1 MNILFWIIFIAIL
14 LEFILGAIVTILNIR
29 SINTTLP
36 EGLDDIYDAKEY
48 KKSQEYTL
56 TRSKFSLV
64 VSFAQII
71 AMMVFWFS
79 GGFNLTDQIIRTL
92 EFNEIING
100 ILFMFTLSGLSMLL
114 NLPFDLY
121 GTFVI
126 EEKFGFNKMSLSTY
140 VTDTIKNLILSLAI
154 GVPLIAGIL
163 FFFAYSGALAWLYA
177 WIFIII
183 ISLIIQI
190 IAPIWI
196 MPIFNKFTPLE
207 DGKLRN
213 LIIEYTESVNFTF
226 GNIFIIDGSK
236 RSNHSNAFF
245 TGFGKTKRIAL
256 FDTLIEQLNEEEI
269 VSVIAHEVGHSKKK
283 HIITSTILSIINT
296 GVMFFLLSLFIE
308 NSLLFEAF
316 YMEELSIYASI
327 IFFGLLFTP
336 INLILSP
343 ALQFI
348 SRKNEYQADKWSIET
363 TKDKNN
369 LISGLKKLA
378 AKNLSNL
385 SPHPLLVFFEYSHPP
400 ILERIRAINLLNKK
414 Q

>member
-140 VTDTIKNLILSLAI
+140 VTDTIKSLILSLAI

>member
-1 MNILFWIIFIAIL
+1 MNILFWIILIAII
-14 LEFILGAIVTILNIR
+14 LEFIIDTILTVLNIR
-29 SINTTLP
+29 SINTTP
-36 EGLDDIYDAKEY
+36 PNGLEDIYDSSEY

-56 TRSKFSLV
+56 TRSKFSLIINIV
-64 VSFAQII
+64 QII
-71 AMMVFWFS
+71 AMLIFWFS
-79 GGFNLTDQIIRTL
+79 GGFNFVDQIIRTL
-92 EFNEIING
+92 ELNEIING
-100 ILFMFTLSGLSMLL
+100 ILFIFILSGLSMIL

-126 EEKFGFNKMSLSTY
+126 EEKFGFNKMTLSTY
-140 VTDTIKNLILSLAI
+140 FTDTVKSLILSIAI
-154 GVPLIAGIL
+154 GAPLIGGIL
-163 FFFAYSGALAWLYA
+163 FFFEYSGALAWLYS

-190 IAPIWI
+190 IAPVWI
-196 MPIFNKFTPLE
+196 MPIFNKFTPLKDSE
-207 DGKLRN
+207 LRN
-213 LIIEYTESVNFTF
+213 LIIEYTKSVNFTF
-226 GNIFIIDGSK
+226 GNIFVIDGSK
-236 RSNHSNAFF
+236 RSNHFNAFF

-256 FDTLIEQLNEEEI
+256 FDTLIDQLNEQEI

-283 HIITSTILSIINT
+283 HIITSTILSIVNT

-316 YMEELSIYASI
+316 YMKEVSIYASI

-343 ALQFI
+343 IIQFI
-348 SRKNEYQADKWSIET
+348 SRKNEYEADKWSIET

-369 LISGLKKLA
+369 LITGLKKLA

-385 SPHPLLVFFEYSHPP
+385 SPHPLLVFFQYSHPP
-400 ILERIRAINLLNKK
+400 ISDRIKAINLLKEK

>member
-1 MNILFWIIFIAIL
+1 MNILFWIILIAII
-14 LEFILGAIVTILNIR
+14 LEFIIDIILTILNIR
-29 SINTTLP
+29 SISTNPPNAL
-36 EGLDDIYDAKEY
+36 EDVYGFSEY

-56 TRSKFSLV
+56 TRSRFSLIV
-64 VSFAQII
+64 TTVQIL
-71 AMMVFWFS
+71 AMLIFWFS
-79 GGFNLTDQIIRTL
+79 GGFNFVDQMIRL
-92 EFNEIING
+92 MEWSEIANG
-100 ILFMFTLSGLSMLL
+100 ILFIFILSGLSMVL

-126 EEKFGFNKMSLSTY
+126 EEKFGFNKTTISTY
-140 VTDTIKNLILSLAI
+140 FTDTIKSLILSVVI
-154 GVPLIAGIL
+154 GAPLIGGIV
-163 FFFAYSGALAWLYA
+163 FFFEQSGGFAWLYA

-183 ISLIIQI
+183 ISLIIQV
-190 IAPIWI
+190 IAPVWI
-196 MPIFNKFTPLE
+196 MPIFNKFTPLKE
-207 DGKLRN
+207 NELRSS
-213 LIIEYTESVNFTF
+213 IIDYTKSVNFTF
-226 GNIFIIDGSK
+226 GNIFVIDGSK

-256 FDTLIEQLNEEEI
+256 FDTLIDQLSEQEI

-283 HIITSTILSIINT
+283 HIVTSTILSIINT

-316 YMEELSIYASI
+316 YMKEVSIYASI

-343 ALQFI
+343 IIQFI

-363 TKDKNN
+363 TSDKKY

-385 SPHPLLVFFEYSHPP
+385 SPHPLLVFFQYSHPP
-400 ILERIRAINLLNKK
+400 ILDRIKAINLLQEK

>member
-140 VTDTIKNLILSLAI
+140 VTDTIK
-154 GVPLIAGIL
+154 
-163 FFFAYSGALAWLYA
+163 
-177 WIFIII
+177 
-183 ISLIIQI
+183 SLINSGKIKSFGVTKS
-190 IAPIWI
+190 WI
-196 MPIFNKFTPLE
+196 
-207 DGKLRN
+207 
-213 LIIEYTESVNFTF
+213 
-226 GNIFIIDGSK
+226 
-236 RSNHSNAFF
+236 
-245 TGFGKTKRIAL
+245 
-256 FDTLIEQLNEEEI
+256 
-269 VSVIAHEVGHSKKK
+269 
-283 HIITSTILSIINT
+283 
-296 GVMFFLLSLFIE
+296 
-308 NSLLFEAF
+308 
-316 YMEELSIYASI
+316 
-327 IFFGLLFTP
+327 
-336 INLILSP
+336 
-343 ALQFI
+343 
-348 SRKNEYQADKWSIET
+348 
-363 TKDKNN
+363 
-369 LISGLKKLA
+369 
-378 AKNLSNL
+378 
-385 SPHPLLVFFEYSHPP
+385 
-400 ILERIRAINLLNKK
+400 
-414 Q
+414 

>member
-1 MNILFWIIFIAIL
+1 MNILFWIILIAII
-14 LEFILGAIVTILNIR
+14 LEFIIDTILTVLNIR
-29 SINTTLP
+29 SINTTP
-36 EGLDDIYDAKEY
+36 PNGLEDIYDSSEY

-56 TRSKFSLV
+56 TRSKFSLIINIV
-64 VSFAQII
+64 QII
-71 AMMVFWFS
+71 AMLIFWFS
-79 GGFNLTDQIIRTL
+79 GGFNFVDQIIRTL
-92 EFNEIING
+92 ELNEIING
-100 ILFMFTLSGLSMLL
+100 ILFIFILSGLSMIL

-126 EEKFGFNKMSLSTY
+126 EEKFGFNKMTLSTY
-140 VTDTIKNLILSLAI
+140 FTDTVKSLILSIAI
-154 GVPLIAGIL
+154 GAPLIGGIL
-163 FFFAYSGALAWLYA
+163 FFFEYSGALAWLYS

-190 IAPIWI
+190 IAPVWI
-196 MPIFNKFTPLE
+196 MPIFNKFTPLKDSE
-207 DGKLRN
+207 LRN
-213 LIIEYTESVNFTF
+213 LIIEYTKSVNFTF
-226 GNIFIIDGSK
+226 GNIFVIDGSK

-256 FDTLIEQLNEEEI
+256 FDTLIDQLNEQEI

-283 HIITSTILSIINT
+283 HIITSTILSIVNT

-316 YMEELSIYASI
+316 YMKEVSIYASI

-343 ALQFI
+343 IIQFI
-348 SRKNEYQADKWSIET
+348 SRKNEYEADKWSIET

-369 LISGLKKLA
+369 LITGLKKLA

-385 SPHPLLVFFEYSHPP
+385 SPHPLLVFFQYSHPP
-400 ILERIRAINLLNKK
+400 ISDRIKAINLLKEK

>member
-14 LEFILGAIVTILNIR
+14 FEFILGVIVTILNIR
-29 SINTTLP
+29 SLNTTLP
-36 EGLDDIYDAKEY
+36 EGINDIYDASDY

-64 VSFAQII
+64 INFAQITALMI
-71 AMMVFWFS
+71 FWFS
-79 GGFNLTDQIIRTL
+79 GGFNFIDQIIRAL
-92 EFNEIING
+92 EFHEIING
-100 ILFMFTLSGLSMLL
+100 ILFIFILSGLSMLL

-121 GTFVI
+121 GTFII
-126 EEKFGFNKMSLSTY
+126 EERFGFNKTTLSTY
-140 VTDTIKNLILSLAI
+140 FIDTLKSLIHSLVI
-154 GVPLIAGIL
+154 GTPLIAGIL
-163 FFFAYSGALAWLYA
+163 FFFAYSGTLAWLYA

-183 ISLIIQI
+183 ISLIIQV

-207 DGKLRN
+207 EGKLRN
-213 LIIEYTESVNFTF
+213 LIIDYTDSVNFTF

-256 FDTLIEQLNEEEI
+256 FDTLLEQLNEQEI

-296 GVMFFLLSLFIE
+296 GLMFFLLSLFIE
-308 NSLLFEAF
+308 NNLLFEVF
-316 YMEELSIYASI
+316 YMEKLSIYASI

-336 INLILSP
+336 INLLLSP
-343 ALQFI
+343 TLQFI
-348 SRKNEYQADKWSIET
+348 SRKNEYEADKWYIET
-363 TKDKNN
+363 TTDKNN

-385 SPHPLLVFFEYSHPP
+385 SPHPLLVFLEYSHPP
-400 ILERIRAINLLNKK
+400 ILDRIKAINLLKEK
-414 Q
+414 P

>member
-1 MNILFWIIFIAIL
+1 MNILFWIILIAIIV
-14 LEFILGAIVTILNIR
+14 EFIIDIILTILNIR
-29 SINTTLP
+29 SINTNP
-36 EGLDDIYDAKEY
+36 PNGLEDVYDFSEY

-56 TRSKFSLV
+56 TRSKFSLIV
-64 VSFAQII
+64 TIVQIL
-71 AMMVFWFS
+71 AMLIFWFS
-79 GGFNLTDQIIRTL
+79 GGFNFVDQMIRVM
-92 EFNEIING
+92 EWNEIANG
-100 ILFMFTLSGLSMLL
+100 ILFIFILSGLSMAL

-121 GTFVI
+121 ETFVI
-126 EEKFGFNKMSLSTY
+126 EEKFGFNKTTISTY
-140 VTDTIKNLILSLAI
+140 FIDTLKSLILSMII
-154 GVPLIAGIL
+154 GAPLIGCVI
-163 FFFAYSGALAWLYA
+163 FFFEQSGVFAWLYA

-183 ISLIIQI
+183 ISLIIQV
-190 IAPIWI
+190 IAPVWI

-207 DGKLRN
+207 ESELRS
-213 LIIEYTESVNFTF
+213 LIIDYTKSVNFTF
-226 GNIFIIDGSK
+226 GNIFVIDGSK

-256 FDTLIEQLNEEEI
+256 FDTLIDQLSEKEI

-308 NSLLFEAF
+308 NSLLSEAF
-316 YMEELSIYASI
+316 YMKEVSIYASI

-336 INLILSP
+336 INLILP
-343 ALQFI
+343 PLIQFI

-363 TKDKNN
+363 TNDKKN

-385 SPHPLLVFFEYSHPP
+385 SPHPLIVFLQYSHPP
-400 ILERIRAINLLNKK
+400 ILDRIKAINLLQEK

>member
-1 MNILFWIIFIAIL
+1 MNILFWIILIAII
-14 LEFILGAIVTILNIR
+14 LEFIIDTILTVLNIR
-29 SINTTLP
+29 SINTTP
-36 EGLDDIYDAKEY
+36 PNGLEDIYDSSEY

-56 TRSKFSLV
+56 TRSKFSLIINIV
-64 VSFAQII
+64 QII
-71 AMMVFWFS
+71 AMLIFWFS
-79 GGFNLTDQIIRTL
+79 GGFNFVDQIIRTL
-92 EFNEIING
+92 ELNEIING
-100 ILFMFTLSGLSMLL
+100 ILFIFILSGLSMIL

-126 EEKFGFNKMSLSTY
+126 EEKFGFNKMTLSTY
-140 VTDTIKNLILSLAI
+140 FTDTVKSLILSIAI
-154 GVPLIAGIL
+154 GAPLIGGIL
-163 FFFAYSGALAWLYA
+163 FFFEYSGALAWLYS

-190 IAPIWI
+190 IAPVWI
-196 MPIFNKFTPLE
+196 MPIFNKFTPLKDSE
-207 DGKLRN
+207 LRN
-213 LIIEYTESVNFTF
+213 LIIEYTKSVNFTF
-226 GNIFIIDGSK
+226 GNIFVIDGSK

-256 FDTLIEQLNEEEI
+256 FDTLIDQLNEQEI

-283 HIITSTILSIINT
+283 HIITSTILSIVNT

-316 YMEELSIYASI
+316 YMKEVSIYASI

-343 ALQFI
+343 IIQFI
-348 SRKNEYQADKWSIET
+348 SRKNEYEADKWSIET

-369 LISGLKKLA
+369 LITGLKKLA

-385 SPHPLLVFFEYSHPP
+385 SPHPLLVFFQYSHPP
-400 ILERIRAINLLNKK
+400 ISDRIKAINLLKEE

>member
-140 VTDTIKNLILSLAI
+140 VTDTIKSLILSLAI

-196 MPIFNKFTPLE
+196 IPIFNKFTPLE

>member
-1 MNILFWIIFIAIL
+1 MNILFWIILIAII
-14 LEFILGAIVTILNIR
+14 LEFIIDTILTILNIR
-29 SINTTLP
+29 SINTTP
-36 EGLDDIYDAKEY
+36 PNGLEDIYDSQEY

-64 VSFAQII
+64 VNLTQII
-71 AMMVFWFS
+71 AMMIFWFS
-79 GGFNLTDQIIRTL
+79 GGFNFVDQIIRTL

-100 ILFMFTLSGLSMLL
+100 ILFIFILSGLSMLL
-114 NLPFDLY
+114 SLPFDLY

-126 EEKFGFNKMSLSTY
+126 EEKFGFNKMTLSTY
-140 VTDTIKNLILSLAI
+140 ITDTIKSLILSITI
-154 GVPLIAGIL
+154 GAPLIAGIL
-163 FFFAYSGALAWLYA
+163 FFFGYSGAFAWIYA

-183 ISLIIQI
+183 ISLIIQV

-207 DGKLRN
+207 DSELRN
-213 LIIEYTESVNFTF
+213 LIIEYTKSVNFTF
-226 GNIFIIDGSK
+226 GNIFVIDGSK

-256 FDTLIEQLNEEEI
+256 FDTLIDQLNEQEI

-316 YMEELSIYASI
+316 YMKEVSIYASI

-343 ALQFI
+343 VLQFI
-348 SRKNEYQADKWSIET
+348 SRKNEYQADKWSVET
-363 TKDKNN
+363 TKDKNY

-378 AKNLSNL
+378 EKNLSNL
-385 SPHPLLVFFEYSHPP
+385 SPHPLLVFFQYSHPP
-400 ILERIRAINLLNKK
+400 IIDRIKAINLLKEK

>member
-14 LEFILGAIVTILNIR
+14 LEFILGTIVTILNIR

-71 AMMVFWFS
+71 AMIVFWFS

-140 VTDTIKNLILSLAI
+140 VTDTIKSLILSLAI

-196 MPIFNKFTPLE
+196 MPIFNKFTPLQ